1 MGVCVGLLLGLFTF
15 ERVLLLAFLTG
26 SAFDLSSPAE
36 LDVVAEVIATV
47 FVLSFVSGLS

>member
-1 MGVCVGLLLGLFTF
+1 MEG
-15 ERVLLLAFLTG
+15 A
-26 SAFDLSSPAE
+26 AFDLSSPAE